1 MHYVALQDSTS
12 DQPWFFLL
20 LAIKK
25 HDASTMQQ
33 IKLFWKYVSATKFS
47 IFLTWSTVCVIFS
60 ERQENMMVIFE
71 QNLYLIEES
80 LQSRQLKAW
89 MSKLNYKM
97 LFKKTVVTAFSPLL
111 PIPDEA
117 MNNVIIMKNVICPH
131 RKFSV
136 KANL

>member
-1 MHYVALQDSTS
+1 
-12 DQPWFFLL
+12 
-20 LAIKK
+20 
-25 HDASTMQQ
+25 
-33 IKLFWKYVSATKFS
+33 
-47 IFLTWSTVCVIFS
+47 
-60 ERQENMMVIFE
+60 MMVIFE

-89 MSKLNYKM
+89 MSILNYKM

-131 RKFSV
+131 RQFSV

>member
-1 MHYVALQDSTS
+1 
-12 DQPWFFLL
+12 
-20 LAIKK
+20 
-25 HDASTMQQ
+25 
-33 IKLFWKYVSATKFS
+33 
-47 IFLTWSTVCVIFS
+47 
-60 ERQENMMVIFE
+60 MMVIFE

-97 LFKKTVVTAFSPLL
+97 LFKKTVVTALSPLL

>member
-1 MHYVALQDSTS
+1 
-12 DQPWFFLL
+12 
-20 LAIKK
+20 
-25 HDASTMQQ
+25 
-33 IKLFWKYVSATKFS
+33 
-47 IFLTWSTVCVIFS
+47 
-60 ERQENMMVIFE
+60 MMVIFE
-71 QNLYLIEES
+71 KNLYLIEES